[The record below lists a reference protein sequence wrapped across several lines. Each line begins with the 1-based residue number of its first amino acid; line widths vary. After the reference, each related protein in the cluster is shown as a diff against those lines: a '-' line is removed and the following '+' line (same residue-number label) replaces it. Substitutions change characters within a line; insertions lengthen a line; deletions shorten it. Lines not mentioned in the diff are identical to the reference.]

1 MSNQGQITDA
11 RRSFHV
17 TLLDSFL
24 RADAK
29 GIPSNADRH
38 SRPSVD
44 IAVGIMDKLGE
55 TPVGGRLVGQMA
67 GSQFEAICEQYL
79 NQVFPR
85 LLHLRPGKWET
96 RKLSG
101 KRPAIAQFDQ
111 YGHLEALEIAAK
123 SNRELAAALGG
134 DYIIRPDLVVV
145 RYPESDDAINREGR
159 VVDESTARL
168 SPLRVTNNETPIL
181 HASISCKW
189 TLRSDRAQN
198 SRSEALN
205 LVRNRKGRLP
215 HIVVLTGEPMPSRIA
230 SIALGTGEIDCVY
243 HFALPELIETVRS
256 LGFADALELLQIMIE
271 GRRLRDVADLPL
283 DLVV

>member
-1 MSNQGQITDA
+1 MNDHAHIADA
-11 RRSFHV
+11 RRSFHAA
-17 TLLDSFL
+17 LLHSIL

-29 GIPSNADRH
+29 GIPSNADKH

-44 IAVGIMDKLGE
+44 IAVGIMDRLGE
-55 TPVGGRLVGQMA
+55 APVGGRLVGQMA
-67 GSQFEAICEQYL
+67 GSQFEAVCEQYL
-79 NQVFPR
+79 NRVFPR
-85 LLHLRPGKWET
+85 LFHLRPGQWEI

-111 YGHLEALEIAAK
+111 YEHLEALEIAAK

-134 DYIIRPDLVVV
+134 DYIIKPDLVVV
-145 RYPESDDAINREGR
+145 RSPESDDAINRDALL
-159 VVDESTARL
+159 VDESIARL
-168 SPLRVTNNETPIL
+168 SPLRVANNERPIL

-243 HFALPELIETVRS
+243 HFALPELLETVRG
-256 LGFADALELLQIMIE
+256 LEFADALELLQIMIE

>member
-85 LLHLRPGKWET
+85 LLHLCPGKWET

-243 HFALPELIETVRS
+243 HFALPELVETVRG
-256 LGFADALELLQIMIE
+256 LWFADALELLHIMIE